1 MLDRFNRKINYLRVS
16 VTDRCNFRCAYCMPE
31 EGVPLASHDDIL
43 SLEEIYQAVNVAVSM
58 GVEKVRLTGG
68 EPLVRKGIVD
78 LVKMISS
85 INGIK
90 DFAMTTNG
98 FYLEKYAQQLKS
110 AGLHRVNISLDSM
123 YADEFK
129 KITRLGDLEKVKS
142 GIAAAE
148 KAGLTPIKINCV
160 IKKSKNEKDAKS
172 VAKFCADNGYQIRYI
187 REMNLEKGDFFKVQ
201 GGEGGN
207 CKSCNRLRL
216 TAKGDIMP
224 CLFSDFGF
232 NIKELGIENA
242 FNLALGN
249 KPKSGSVNTKNKF
262 SNIGG

>member
-1 MLDRFNRKINYLRVS
+1 
-16 VTDRCNFRCAYCMPE
+16 MPE
-31 EGVPLASHDDIL
+31 DGVPLASHHDIL
-43 SLEEIYQAVNVAVSM
+43 SLEEIYQAVNVAISM

-90 DFAMTTNG
+90 DLAMTTNG

-172 VAKFCADNGYQIRYI
+172 VAKFCADNGYQI
-187 REMNLEKGDFFKVQ
+187 KVQ